1 MFILADIEILPPDS
15 VVESISYWQKL
26 IGGLVAF
33 LPTILIAAVVLIV
46 GLLLSKL
53 IVKIMMRGLERSKLD
68 KTAHGFLKSLVQIVL
83 YTLVIVIA
91 LSTLGVPMTSIVT
104 VIGAAGLAVGL
115 ALQSSLSNLAG
126 GFIILLSKPFKV
138 GDYIETNAVS
148 GTVQHITILST
159 KLLTPDNKSVY
170 IPNGQISGNKL
181 INFTEEALRRLDMNF
196 AIAYKDDYEVAKNI
210 ISDIVAKHPLALS
223 TPEAFVRMS
232 EHDQNAIII
241 TARIWVASE
250 NYWALHFDMLE
261 RVKSGFDAAGIS
273 IPFQQ
278 LDVMIENKH

>member
-1 MFILADIEILPPDS
+1 MFILAAIEILPPDS